1 MLQLRAKNM
10 PLRSEYIFPHSERRR
25 APTAWSIGI
34 RLSSRSAFSQPARRT
49 TLHCA
54 FAITER
60 GRRVREGKCRFREIY
75 LNRRGQ
81 LDSTL
86 EGRAKRERGR
96 GEGTCVRNGLVNCFK
111 RRHSIFNFEN
121 NSRRQSGIC
130 ESERG
135 VLSSP
140 GRAQRVDLGT
150 DKSVHCSL
158 SVYRVAQIFCSGGL
172 RGCGDSVRSFILAS
186 KATQ

>member
-10 PLRSEYIFPHSERRR
+10 PLRSEYIFPHSRRERQSWREVR
-25 APTAWSIGI
+25 QRGPSGFA
-34 RLSSRSAFSQPARRT
+34 SRPVSQQPAKRT
-49 TLHCA
+49 ILLHCA
-54 FAITER
+54 CAITER
-60 GRRVREGKCRFREIY
+60 GRRRREGKCRFREIY

-86 EGRAKRERGR
+86 EGRAKREEGGR
-96 GEGTCVRNGLVNCFK
+96 EGTCVRNGLVNCFK

-158 SVYRVAQIFCSGGL
+158 SVYRAAQIF
-172 RGCGDSVRSFILAS
+172 A
-186 KATQ
+186 